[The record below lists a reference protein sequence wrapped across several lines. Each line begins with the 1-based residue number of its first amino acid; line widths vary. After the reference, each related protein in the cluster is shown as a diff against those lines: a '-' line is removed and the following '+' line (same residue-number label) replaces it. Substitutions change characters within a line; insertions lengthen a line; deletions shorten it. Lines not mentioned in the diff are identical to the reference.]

1 MVQIKL
7 QNAKNHGQVKFPSMK
22 NDLVSIGLWL
32 KGIERKVKTLLFNGV
47 FKKFYLKLLEGMRIQ
62 A

>member
-7 QNAKNHGQVKFPSMK
+7 QNAKNHGQVTFPSMK
-22 NDLVSIGLWL
+22 NDLVSIDLWL
-32 KGIERKVKTLLFNGV
+32 KRIEKKVKALLFNSV
-47 FKKFYLKLLEGMRIQ
+47 FKKFYLKLPEGMRIQ